1 MFYQPIFLMA
11 YMPVFFIAISAALG
25 ALHMI
30 APDHWIP
37 LTVISLKEHYK
48 ISKTA
53 TLSMLIGFLHGFT
66 SVILSLLVVFIG
78 IYLLP
83 VYYIKVVS
91 ILLITAVC
99 FYILLNAL
107 MESKSSA
114 TVTRTSLIISVLP
127 DLAVLPIIFYT
138 VKFGNIYLVSVSLIY
153 ILSSMI
159 SITSVILLSNKGF
172 SIGLSKVDPRNFD
185 YIMVIMLALTAIYI
199 FLFS

>member
-1 MFYQPIFLMA
+1 MLYQAI
-11 YMPVFFIAISAALG
+11 FFILISAALG

-37 LTVISLKEHYK
+37 LTVISLKEHYNSSK
-48 ISKTA
+48 IA
-53 TLSMLIGFLHGFT
+53 TLSLLIGLLHGFT
-66 SVILSLLVVFIG
+66 SVILSLFVVFIG

-99 FYILLNAL
+99 IYILLNAL
-107 MESKSSA
+107 REGKSSTTA
-114 TVTRTSLIISVLP
+114 TKTSVIISVLP
-127 DLAVLPIIFYT
+127 DLAVLPIIFYS
-138 VKFGNIYLVSVSLIY
+138 VKFGKIYLISVSLIY

-172 SIGLSKVDPRNFD
+172 SIGLSKVDPRNID
-185 YIMVIMLALTAIYI
+185 YIMIVMLSFTAMYI
-199 FLFS
+199 FFFS